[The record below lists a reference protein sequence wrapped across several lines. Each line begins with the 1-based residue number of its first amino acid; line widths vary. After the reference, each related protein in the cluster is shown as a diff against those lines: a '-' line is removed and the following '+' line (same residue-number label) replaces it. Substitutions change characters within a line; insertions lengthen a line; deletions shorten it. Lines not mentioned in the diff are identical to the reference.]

1 MKPVR
6 VMALLVAAAAALVLS
21 ACGAPATPAG
31 PALNPEAEKYASLVG
46 DAARGATAYG
56 QTCSACHGP
65 EALGIDGLGKTLVA
79 SEFAIG
85 LPDAELMLFLATGRP
100 SSDPLNTTGV
110 DMPPKGG
117 NPALDDQGLAD
128 IVAYLRTLE
137 K

>member
-1 MKPVR
+1 M
-6 VMALLVAAAAALVLS
+6 
-21 ACGAPATPAG
+21 
-31 PALNPEAEKYASLVG
+31 
-46 DAARGATAYG
+46 
-56 QTCSACHGP
+56 
-65 EALGIDGLGKTLVA
+65 GIDGLGKTLVA

-117 NPALDDQGLAD
+117 NPALDDQDLAD